1 MLKMA
6 SPEADKYRLI
16 RRFQSRHRR
25 EASVANAG
33 RNRLK
38 RTSFF
43 VLTFLVALFLAEQ
56 APSFAQRPKRRPAT
70 PAPTPVPDMRPEAL
84 QVAEQIKNVSKF
96 IYFYGKIVNSL
107 QIADEDAKRGQAS
120 PAVQAANKKSK
131 DALIT
136 NINGLRVGLNAVA
149 AKFQANSRL
158 QVQYLKISFAAEA
171 IANAE
176 QLATAGQYDEAGK
189 ALVTAVERLTDTL
202 TTMRLL

>member
-1 MLKMA
+1 
-6 SPEADKYRLI
+6 
-16 RRFQSRHRR
+16 
-25 EASVANAG
+25 
-33 RNRLK
+33 LK
-38 RTSFF
+38 RTSIF
-43 VLTFLVALFLAEQ
+43 VLTILVALFVAEQ
-56 APSFAQRPKRRPAT
+56 ASSFAQRPKRRPAT
-70 PAPTPVPDMRPEAL
+70 PAPTPAPDMRPEAL

-96 IYFYGKIVNSL
+96 IYIYGKVVNSL
-107 QIADEDAKRGQAS
+107 QIADDDAKRGQAS

-136 NINGLRVGLNAVA
+136 NINGLRAGLNTLA

-158 QVQYLKISFAAEA
+158 QVQYLKLSSATEA
-171 IANAE
+171 IASAE